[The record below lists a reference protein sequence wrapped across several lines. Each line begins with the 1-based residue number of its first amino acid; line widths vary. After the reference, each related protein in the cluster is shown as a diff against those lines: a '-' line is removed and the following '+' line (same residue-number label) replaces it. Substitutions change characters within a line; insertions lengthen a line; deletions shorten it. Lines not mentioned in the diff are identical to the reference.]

1 MGKTPKKS
9 RIFFLTGSLTLYD
22 DDDNNDDDDDDDQFG
37 GIPLLGYIQ
46 VFGIF
51 CTMFGEWLYR
61 VMDDRVANCC
71 LAAILL
77 LGTAMTAIIPSDY
90 RWKLRMKTI
99 WIEGN
104 VRVSQPL

>member
-1 MGKTPKKS
+1 MILSIFEAKQTSLVFHDFSSQSVWGMGLLNDTMTTMNSDPVKKM
-9 RIFFLTGSLTLYD
+9 
-22 DDDNNDDDDDDDQFG
+22 
-37 GIPLLGYIQ
+37 IQ

-90 RWKLRMKTI
+90 R
-99 WIEGN
+99 
-104 VRVSQPL
+104 